1 MSWIETLTKE
11 TFFSAIREAMK
22 PQIDQIDTRMR
33 AIESNMVDLR
43 ERVSRLE
50 GVVEGSTKANEAN
63 IRAYELSMRNLI
75 LEFKADFLQ
84 RQLDQK
90 TGYDQH
96 KTGS

>member
-11 TFFSAIREAMK
+11 TFSAAIREAMK
-22 PQIDQIDTRMR
+22 PQIDRIDTRMT
-33 AIESNMVDLR
+33 ALDSNLVDLR

-50 GVVEGSTKANEAN
+50 GVVEDSTKANEAN
-63 IRAYELSMRNLI
+63 IRAYEPSMRNLI
-75 LEFKADFLQ
+75 LEFKANFLQ

-96 KTGS
+96 KTVS